1 MGQFNERDFWLLFTG
16 VFCTFTGLVI
26 LLYGFRPGIGSGCF
40 VTDPALRIMFG
51 SVPTIIGVIALG
63 LYCHSKIR

>member
-1 MGQFNERDFWLLFTG
+1 MAKFNERDFWLLFTG

-26 LLYGFRPGIGSGCF
+26 LLYGFRMTGYV

-51 SVPTIIGVIALG
+51 SVPTIIGIIALG
-63 LYCHSKIR
+63 LYCHSKIK